1 MDRLRDVLA
10 REIADYAGEMLNGY
24 AYLMVS
30 EDRNVFTIVSI
41 GKIKTGRV
49 THLSLL
55 ARIADNHIVIEIDDS
70 NKPLVDTLVQAGI
83 PRSQIILAYAGEPVP
98 ESM

>member
-1 MDRLRDVLA
+1 MDKLRDVLA

-41 GKIKTGRV
+41 GKVKTGRV

-55 ARIADNHIVIEIDDS
+55 ARVVDNHIVIEIDDS
-70 NKPLVDTLVQAGI
+70 NKPLVDVLVQAGI
-83 PRSQIILAYAGEPVP
+83 SRDQIILAYAGEPVP